1 MVDRAQ
7 SDWLDVVVVPDSIA
21 NRIRGEVDYS
31 EKKMD
36 LGGFREEWNQRFKF
50 KFVKYDDLT
59 KQERLEGYRSLL
71 VSRCGCYGFGG
82 GGIHKGLLSAISHS
96 LGTG

>member
-1 MVDRAQ
+1 MERRGCACEQDIERIRHSFSDPLQLIEAKSMVDRAQ

-31 EKKMD
+31 EKMMD

-59 KQERLEGYRSLL
+59 KQERL
-71 VSRCGCYGFGG
+71 
-82 GGIHKGLLSAISHS
+82 
-96 LGTG
+96 